1 MQKEVYETL
10 LVLTRVLNNQEDQ
23 RLRHKFKKIDKFKK
37 KLFPLEQEIY
47 ISGHVDQDSYLQNI
61 HVDSNPIFEQ
71 IVNVANRTKVTP
83 FQKAINEFRDI
94 MTSSSNSPLEKLY
107 KLQNLNIMEYFDKYK
122 KDFLVAQKGKNVV
135 LT

>member
-1 MQKEVYETL
+1 
-10 LVLTRVLNNQEDQ
+10 
-23 RLRHKFKKIDKFKK
+23 
-37 KLFPLEQEIY
+37 
-47 ISGHVDQDSYLQNI
+47 
-61 HVDSNPIFEQ
+61 
-71 IVNVANRTKVTP
+71 
-83 FQKAINEFRDI
+83 